1 MVHVVADSAEQA
13 VEDLT
18 RDWAAHRRPT
28 WAIDTGTPSAE
39 FATAESDREPP
50 APLRAALRRARL
62 EAQRT
67 AVLAVVPPDP
77 RPALR
82 RVEVRLDDLRR
93 TRAELAQG
101 RGPYAETP
109 VGEAARALI
118 HAEAQRA
125 QAERFAAKPNVRW
138 RMRRSWAATA
148 RRWAEQEAE
157 ARTAWER
164 LAAPD
169 SDRLVWERDRL
180 DGQLHDL
187 ETKQTKRQ
195 AWLEAHPEAARRL
208 ARLDQDLRAVE
219 AGERVR
225 QALDRLQIR
234 DGLPLSS
241 PEQTLR
247 RS

>member
-1 MVHVVADSAEQA
+1 MGVGVAPLSGE
-13 VEDLT
+13 
-18 RDWAAHRRPT
+18 
-28 WAIDTGTPSAE
+28 
-39 FATAESDREPP
+39 
-50 APLRAALRRARL
+50 PLRARLLGAPGPPGRGGRSGGTGQHVGVAQALLDGKGTGAHVDEL
-62 EAQRT
+62 EGVSVAEVIGPEVLGEAGGREGRSDDVVAQE
-67 AVLAVVPPDP
+67 LAVERLALDAHEDVVVGDERPGQLVAPPGQVPGEHIAQEPRQRHDSLVGGCGAPGRQPPGAGPSRKP
-77 RPALR
+77 RPG
-82 RVEVRLDDLRR
+82 
-93 TRAELAQG
+93 Q
-101 RGPYAETP
+101 P
-109 VGEAARALI
+109 
-118 HAEAQRA
+118 
-125 QAERFAAKPNVRW
+125 
-138 RMRRSWAATA
+138 
-148 RRWAEQEAE
+148 
-157 ARTAWER
+157 WER

-169 SDRLVWERDRL
+169 SDRLAWERDRL